1 MSIRTLLDTAVRD
14 HREGRIDA
22 AARGYRHVLA
32 RQRDHVDALHLLAL
46 AERERGALDS
56 ACTLLER
63 VADLRP
69 GFAAALGNLG
79 MVYAELGRV
88 QDAIAT
94 YRRALTLEPGLTE
107 TRFNLAN
114 ALRAAGEL
122 DGACACVE
130 EVLRRSPFAGAHHLL
145 GSLNLELGRPERA
158 LPALHAA
165 LALQPVFPACWHLLG
180 RCQAAL
186 GHLPE
191 AIASLHRACQQQ
203 PDLAEAHNDLGN
215 ALKDFG
221 RPAESVVCYERAL
234 ELRPDLIEAWNN
246 LGNALG
252 QLGRSPEAL
261 NCFRQAL
268 RLAPDFADAHL
279 NLGNLFKQRGLADDA
294 RFCFHEAL
302 RCKPGFPQAH
312 NNLGVVLTERGQ
324 HAEAIAE
331 LEAALRLKPDFAEA
345 HNNLGNVY
353 KNQGKLELAL
363 AAFGRA
369 VELRPDYS
377 GAHSNQLFTL
387 NFMDGVEP
395 ALVSALHRDW
405 GRRHAAGLMQPV
417 HANTRDA
424 ARRLR
429 IGYVSPDFRAHACAF
444 FVEPLFRH
452 HDRAAV
458 EVFAYAEVAQPDAVT
473 NRLRGLVD
481 VWRSTVGLTDEQ
493 VAALIRADGIDV
505 LIDLAGHTAN
515 GRLLALARKP
525 APVQVEYLGYPATTG
540 IEAMDFRLTDAVAE
554 PPGQSEAFYTERLY
568 RLPHSLWCYQPFED
582 MGEVSALPALARG
595 QVTFGSFNNY
605 AKVGPRVVA
614 LWASVLRAV
623 PDSRLVLIT
632 VPAGEAQETLW
643 SRFET
648 LGVER
653 SRVVL
658 HDRLD
663 RRAYVSL
670 FSEVDVAL
678 DPFPCNGGTTTCDAL
693 WMGLPVVAL
702 KGGTFL
708 SRASL
713 SVLSASG
720 CAEYAADDAAGYVE
734 VCRRLAGDVPALS
747 AIRAGLRARLA
758 ASPLL
763 DASAFARD
771 IEAAYRAMWTQW
783 CAGGEAAAS
792 ST

>member
-1 MSIRTLLDTAVRD
+1 MSISTLLETAVRD
-14 HREGRIDA
+14 HRAGRIDA
-22 AARGYRHVLA
+22 ATAGYRHVLQ

-46 AERERGALDS
+46 AERERGALDT
-56 ACTLLER
+56 ALPLLER
-63 VADLRP
+63 VTRLRP

-79 MVYAELGRV
+79 MLYADLGRHPEAI
-88 QDAIAT
+88 DA
-94 YRRALTLEPGLTE
+94 YRRALDLDAGLIE

-114 ALRAAGEL
+114 ALRAAGEPE
-122 DGACACVE
+122 GACACLE
-130 EVLRRSPFAGAHHLL
+130 DVLRRAPLPAAHHLL
-145 GSLNLELGRPERA
+145 GVLQLELGRPERA
-158 LPALHAA
+158 LRELQTAVR
-165 LALQPVFPACWHLLG
+165 LQPVFPACWHLLG
-180 RCQAAL
+180 RCQVAQ
-186 GHLPE
+186 GQLPE
-191 AIASLHRACQQQ
+191 GISSLYRACQQQ
-203 PDLAEAHNDLGN
+203 PDFAEAHNDLGN
-215 ALKDFG
+215 ALKDYG
-221 RPAESVVCYERAL
+221 RTAESVVCYERAL
-234 ELRPDLIEAWNN
+234 ALRPDLVEAWNN
-246 LGNALG
+246 LGNSLG

-268 RLAPDFADAHL
+268 RLKPDFADAHL

-294 RFCFHEAL
+294 SFCFQEAL

-312 NNLGVVLTERGQ
+312 NNLGVVMTERGR

-331 LEAALRLKPDFAEA
+331 LEMALSLKPDFAEA

-353 KNQGKLELAL
+353 KNQGKLVLAL

-387 NFMDGVEP
+387 NFMDGIEP
-395 ALVSALHRDW
+395 AEISELHREW
-405 GRRHAAGLMQPV
+405 GRRHASGLMTGG
-417 HANTRDA
+417 HANERA
-424 ARRLR
+424 PGRRLKV
-429 IGYVSPDFRAHACAF
+429 GYVSPDFRAHACAF
-444 FVEPLFRH
+444 FVEPLLRH
-452 HDRAAV
+452 HDRTAV

-473 NRLRGLVD
+473 NRLRGLTD

-505 LIDLAGHTAN
+505 LVDLAGHTAN

-540 IEAMDFRLTDAVAE
+540 IEAMDWRLTDAVAE
-554 PPGQSEAFYTERLY
+554 PVGQSEAHYTERLY

-582 MGEVSALPALARG
+582 MDEVSALPALAQG
-595 QVTFGSFNNY
+595 GVTFGSFNNY

-623 PDSRLVLIT
+623 PDSRLVMIT
-632 VPAGEAQETLW
+632 VPAGESQESLW
-643 SRFET
+643 DRFES
-648 LGVER
+648 LGVSR
-653 SRVVL
+653 TRVVL

-663 RRAYVSL
+663 RRTYVSL
-670 FSEVDVAL
+670 FSTVDVAL

-713 SVLSASG
+713 SVLSACG
-720 CAEYAADDAAGYVE
+720 CEAYAAADEAAYVE
-734 VCRRLAGDVPALS
+734 ICRRLAGDLPGLA
-747 AIRAGLRARLA
+747 ATRATLRGQLA

-763 DASAFARD
+763 DAPAFARD
-771 IEAAYRAMWTQW
+771 IEAAYRDMWTQW
-783 CAGGEAAAS
+783 CEGGPTS
-792 ST
+792 SKT

>member
-1 MSIRTLLDTAVRD
+1 MNAVAPVQTRNARCHCGSGRKYKHCCGHVTSGGGGEVAATASPPAPHAQASALNEKAVRD
-14 HREGRIDA
+14 YLAGNRVA
-22 AARGYRHVLA
+22 ALDGLRRA
-32 RQRDHVDALHLLAL
+32 LAL
-46 AERERGALDS
+46 APTDAEILNNLGSLLREERQVEEAIVCHHRALRLRPDFPEAHS
-56 ACTLLER
+56 NLGNALRDYGRLDEAALCFEAALR
-63 VADLRP
+63 LRP
-69 GFAAALGNLG
+69 GFPAALVNYGNVLRT
-79 MVYAELGRV
+79 LGRT
-88 QDAIAT
+88 DEALDC
-94 YRRALTLEPGLTE
+94 YRRA
-107 TRFNLAN
+107 
-114 ALRAAGEL
+114 
-122 DGACACVE
+122 
-130 EVLRRSPFAGAHHLL
+130 
-145 GSLNLELGRPERA
+145 
-158 LPALHAA
+158 
-165 LALQPVFPACWHLLG
+165 
-180 RCQAAL
+180 
-186 GHLPE
+186 
-191 AIASLHRACQQQ
+191 IAVA
-203 PDLAEAHNDLGN
+203 PTLAEAHNNLGT
-215 ALKDFG
+215 ALKGLG
-221 RPAESVVCYERAL
+221 RWAEAAAAYRAALGLDPQSAIAHYNLANVLKELGDGRQAESLLLRAL
-234 ELRPDLIEAWNN
+234 ELDP
-246 LGNALG
+246 AL
-252 QLGRSPEAL
+252 PE
-261 NCFRQAL
+261 
-268 RLAPDFADAHL
+268 AHL
-279 NLGNLFKQRGLADDA
+279 NLGNLRKDQGR
-294 RFCFHEAL
+294 
-302 RCKPGFPQAH
+302 
-312 NNLGVVLTERGQ
+312 LTE
-324 HAEAIAE
+324 AMAS
-331 LEAALRLKPDFAEA
+331 
-345 HNNLGNVY
+345 Y
-353 KNQGKLELAL
+353 S
-363 AAFGRA
+363 RA
-369 VELRPDYS
+369 VAARPDYAA
-377 GAHSNQLFTL
+377 AHANLLFTL
-387 NFMDGVEP
+387 AYVDDLSQTRIFE
-395 ALVSALHRDW
+395 LHRDW
-405 GRRHAAGLMQPV
+405 ARLHAAGLVMHTHPNV
-417 HANTRDA
+417 RDP
-424 ARRLR
+424 ARRLK
-429 IGYVSPDFRAHACAF
+429 IGYVSPDLRTHPCAF

-758 ASPLL
+758 VSPLL

-783 CAGGEAAAS
+783 CAGGEAADPDHHPADAQRD
-792 ST
+792 TKET